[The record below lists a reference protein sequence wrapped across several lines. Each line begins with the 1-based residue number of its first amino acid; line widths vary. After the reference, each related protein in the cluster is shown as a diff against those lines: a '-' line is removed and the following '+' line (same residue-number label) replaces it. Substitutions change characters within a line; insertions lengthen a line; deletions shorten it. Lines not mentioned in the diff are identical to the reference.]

1 MLGLKACGP
10 PGGPKDEK
18 GMVVCGGTGG
28 VGLKVE
34 TSDPA
39 TGTDEEKGV
48 CEGGLEPGA
57 SCPTTGPEDEKG
69 VMV

>member
-1 MLGLKACGP
+1 
-10 PGGPKDEK
+10 
-18 GMVVCGGTGG
+18 MVVCGGTGG